1 LYFLELRG
9 EALELL
15 LLALVLRAPI
25 VRVRARL
32 VRLDLCPLLVVV
44 RRAGRRTLVLKVDDE
59 AELVSNRKPA
69 GTISAPSR
77 RCSRERPP

>member
-9 EALELL
+9 EAFELL
-15 LLALVLRAPI
+15 LLALVLRAPV

-44 RRAGRRTLVLKVDDE
+44 RRAF
-59 AELVSNRKPA
+59 
-69 GTISAPSR
+69 
-77 RCSRERPP
+77 ERLC